1 MVRGADG
8 FFYGFGQL
16 GIRLDAPSD
25 RREVL
30 VGKFRIAWRKN
41 MR

>member
-8 FFYGFGQL
+8 FFYGIGQL
-16 GIRLDAPSD
+16 GIRPDTPTD

-30 VGKFRIAWRKN
+30 VGKFRIVQQ
-41 MR
+41 